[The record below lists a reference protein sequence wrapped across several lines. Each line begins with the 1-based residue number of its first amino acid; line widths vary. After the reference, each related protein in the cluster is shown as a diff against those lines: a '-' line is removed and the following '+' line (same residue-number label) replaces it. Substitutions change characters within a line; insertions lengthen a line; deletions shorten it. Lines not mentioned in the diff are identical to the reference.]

1 MAGRSASPM
10 LPARIGNAGAPPV
23 SAKKQLERLDR
34 AYGLRH
40 FGLIPND
47 PDKDAVADVFANA
60 LEILTR
66 LAENRI
72 QRGLYRRH
80 VQNPEDLSFKP
91 PEQAGGWLARF
102 VRQDTYVRCHY
113 DCMQADF
120 EDNGILLWT
129 LHTAVE
135 TGIDDAVL
143 ATRVR
148 RCCRT
153 FAGDM
158 PMTPEN
164 VQSGILLFYKDL
176 PETSRP
182 IHGLCRLILDHQ
194 STRSIAT
201 MV

>member
-1 MAGRSASPM
+1 MA
-10 LPARIGNAGAPPV
+10 
-23 SAKKQLERLDR
+23 LELTAAQRLARLDR

-47 PDKDAVADVFANA
+47 PDESAVADIFANA

-80 VQNPEDLSFKP
+80 VQKPEDLSFKP

-135 TGIDDAVL
+135 AGIDDVGL

-148 RCCRT
+148 RCCCT
-153 FAGDM
+153 FSGDI

-164 VQSGILLFYKDL
+164 VQSGISLFHRSL

-182 IHGLCRLILDHQ
+182 IHGLCRLVLDY
-194 STRSIAT
+194 RSARSAAT

>member
-1 MAGRSASPM
+1 MTAGSA
-10 LPARIGNAGAPPV
+10 V
-23 SAKKQLERLDR
+23 AKRLERLDQ

-40 FGLIPND
+40 FGLV
-47 PDKDAVADVFANA
+47 PDKIGENAVADAYAGA

-72 QRGLYRRH
+72 ERGLYRRH
-80 VQNPEDLSFKP
+80 VQKPEDLSFKP
-91 PEQAGGWLARF
+91 SKQATGWLTRF
-102 VRQDTYVRCHY
+102 VRQDSYVRCHY

-120 EDNGILLWT
+120 DDNGILLWT
-129 LHTAVE
+129 LHTAAE
-135 TGIDDAVL
+135 AGIDNIRL

-158 PMTPEN
+158 RLTPEC
-164 VQSGILLFYKDL
+164 VQSGLLLFNKGL
-176 PETSRP
+176 SETSRP
-182 IHGLCRLILDHQ
+182 THRLCRLILDHL
-194 STRSIAT
+194 STRSAAA

>member
-1 MAGRSASPM
+1 MAGRFASPI
-10 LPARIGNAGAPPV
+10 LRARTGNAGAPPV
-23 SAKKQLERLDR
+23 SAKLQIERLDR

-47 PDKDAVADVFANA
+47 PDENAVAGVFENA

-80 VQNPEDLSFKP
+80 VQKPEDLSFTASH
-91 PEQAGGWLARF
+91 QSAGWLARF

-120 EDNGILLWT
+120 EDNGMLLWT
-129 LHTAVE
+129 LHAAADA
-135 TGIDDAVL
+135 GIDDDTL
-143 ATRVR
+143 AKRVR

-158 PMTPEN
+158 LFTPEN
-164 VQSGILLFYKDL
+164 VQAGNYMCFNNL
-176 PETSRP
+176 PETTRP
-182 IHGLCRLILDHQ
+182 IHDLCRFILDHRPAQ
-194 STRSIAT
+194 STPT